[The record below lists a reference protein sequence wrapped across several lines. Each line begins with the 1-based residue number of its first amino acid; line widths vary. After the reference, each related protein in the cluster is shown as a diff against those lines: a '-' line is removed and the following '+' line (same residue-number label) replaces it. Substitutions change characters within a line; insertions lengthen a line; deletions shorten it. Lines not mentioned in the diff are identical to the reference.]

1 MCCLYSIP
9 NLLVIQ
15 HLETLYF
22 GGNNVRVVC
31 DKGWRINQVCASRSN
46 SWLDLMTNSRV
57 VPRQNEAYVWSMQED
72 EESGQLD
79 HYRTKSTVWPSLET
93 GEWNLRLI
101 PVTSDSPVHLVL
113 LKSDFSH
120 SISYPTINTLIPTK
134 CREFIERLLREKP

>member
-1 MCCLYSIP
+1 MCWLYSIP

-15 HLETLYF
+15 HLETLYL
-22 GGNNVRVVC
+22 GGNNVRIMCETV
-31 DKGWRINQVCASRSN
+31 WRFDQEYATRR
-46 SWLDLMTNSRV
+46 WFMTDSRV
-57 VPRQNEAYVWSMQED
+57 LPRQNEAYVWSMQED

-134 CREFIERLLREKP
+134 CRELLERILREKP